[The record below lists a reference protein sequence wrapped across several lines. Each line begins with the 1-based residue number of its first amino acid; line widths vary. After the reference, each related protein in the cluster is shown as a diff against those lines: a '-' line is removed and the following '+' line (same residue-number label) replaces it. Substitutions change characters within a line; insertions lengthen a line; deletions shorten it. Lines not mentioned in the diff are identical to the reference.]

1 MPLADLSNLE
11 TALFQG
17 ECNMKRSRRVNWLI
31 GFGLLAVILVPLYWI
46 LWFASPETI
55 QTFAPG
61 SPEYPAYVT
70 FEQAF
75 VLADSWLA
83 LAALIGVIG
92 LSRMRE
98 WGILFTLL
106 AGGSA
111 IFLGLMDLL
120 YDLQHA
126 VFVPLTPEAA
136 IEFAIVVMLLGL
148 GTCVIILS
156 WGARNDFDDEFN

>member
-1 MPLADLSNLE
+1 
-11 TALFQG
+11 
-17 ECNMKRSRRVNWLI
+17 MKRTRRVNWLV

-46 LWFASPETI
+46 LWFVSPETI
-55 QTFAPG
+55 QTFSPG

-75 VLADSWLA
+75 ILADSWLA
-83 LAALIGVIG
+83 VAALIGVIG
-92 LSRMRE
+92 VLRMRR
-98 WGILFTLL
+98 WGILFLLL

-120 YDLQHA
+120 YDLQHG
-126 VFVPLTPEAA
+126 VFVPLTSEAA
-136 IEFAIVVMLLGL
+136 IELAIVVMLLGL

-156 WGARNDFDDEFN
+156 WGALSDF

>member
-1 MPLADLSNLE
+1 
-11 TALFQG
+11 
-17 ECNMKRSRRVNWLI
+17 MKRTWRINWLI
-31 GFGLLAVILVPLYWI
+31 GFGLLAVVLVPLYWI

-75 VLADSWLA
+75 ILADSWLA
-83 LAALIGVIG
+83 FSALIGVVG
-92 LSRMRE
+92 VLRMRR
-98 WGILFTLL
+98 WGVLFMLL

-120 YDLQHA
+120 YDLQHS
-126 VFVPLTPEAA
+126 VFVPLTSEAA
-136 IEFAIVVMLLGL
+136 IELAIVGMLLGL

-156 WGARNDFDDEFN
+156 WGALNDFQNEFN

>member
-1 MPLADLSNLE
+1 
-11 TALFQG
+11 
-17 ECNMKRSRRVNWLI
+17 MKRPRRVNWLI

-46 LWFASPETI
+46 LWFASPESI

-61 SPEYPAYVT
+61 SSEYPAYVT

-92 LSRMRE
+92 LLRMRQ
-98 WGILFTLL
+98 WGILFMLL

-120 YDLQHA
+120 YDLQHS
-126 VFVPLTPEAA
+126 VFVPLTLEAA
-136 IEFAIVVMLLGL
+136 IELAIIVLLLGL
-148 GTCVIILS
+148 GTCVIFLGWGCVKILS
-156 WGARNDFDDEFN
+156 EDGGL